1 MDNTEFDNLPQNQ
14 SSPYSPPTHTVAHKI
29 QNIIKDKNNHF
40 KNNNIKNMENG
51 NDIFSELKDKIQ
63 FSSISPFSDQNG
75 DQSRST
81 IPGFENE
88 SDDFDFEKFSWSRNI
103 QNDPMGM

>member
-14 SSPYSPPTHTVAHKI
+14 STPYSPSTHTNTHKI
-29 QNIIKDKNNHF
+29 QNITKDKNNNH
-40 KNNNIKNMENG
+40 NSESIKNMKNG
-51 NDIFSELKDKIQ
+51 NNKEKKQ
-63 FSSISPFSDQNG
+63 FSSLSPFSDLNSNQYNN
-75 DQSRST
+75 T

-103 QNDPMGM
+103 QNDPIGR